1 MLYLVLRLG
10 INAVAIWA
18 ASLIVPGV
26 FLDTAQ
32 IGSVLLVALVFGVVN
47 TLLRPVLMFLGLPFL
62 LVTFGLFA
70 IVING
75 ILLEITDAL
84 TAALTVDGLGPAVLG
99 SLVVSAVSW
108 MLGTLLEDPANQP
121 EVSE

>member
-1 MLYLVLRLG
+1 MLYLLLRLG
-10 INAVAIWA
+10 INAVAIWV

-32 IGSVLLVALVFGVVN
+32 IGPVLLVALVFGVVN
-47 TLLRPVLMFLGLPFL
+47 TLLRPFLMLLGLPFL

-70 IVING
+70 VVING
-75 ILLEITDAL
+75 VLLEITDAL
-84 TAALTVDGLGPAVLG
+84 TAALTVEGLGPAILG

-108 MLGTLLEDPANQP
+108 MLGMLLEDGSAEPAA
-121 EVSE
+121 SE

>member
-1 MLYLVLRLG
+1 MLYLLLRLG

-32 IGSVLLVALVFGVVN
+32 IGPVLLVALVFGVIN
-47 TLLRPVLMFLGLPFL
+47 TLLRPLLMLLGLPFL

-70 IVING
+70 LVING

-84 TAALTVDGLGPAVLG
+84 THALTVDGLGPAILG

-108 MLGTLLEDPANQP
+108 LLGTLLEEEPTDRKVAD
-121 EVSE
+121 